1 MQCLEQYIWFLSEK
15 QLEKLKH
22 GQKDIFVMSGQEYHY
37 KMKNNNNAVTF
48 ELGIVDYSSHT
59 KTGFMLKI
67 NDLSSSSTV
76 SGMFSI
82 AVDEL
87 KWVSNGWTF
96 NRLSKGQSENIYF
109 FESALLNNLES
120 LTLRISVIF
129 Y

>member
-1 MQCLEQYIWFLSEK
+1 
-15 QLEKLKH
+15 
-22 GQKDIFVMSGQEYHY
+22 MSGQEHHY
-37 KMKNNNNAVTF
+37 KMKNGTITF
-48 ELGIVDYSSHT
+48 ELRIRDISSALC
-59 KTGFMLKI
+59 TGFRLKI

-87 KWVSNGWTF
+87 KWVSNGWSF
-96 NRLSKGQSENIYF
+96 DDLSEGQSENICF

-129 Y
+129 S